1 MHTVYVIRFVYKC
14 LRWVY
19 TMIDTLDTP
28 KSEEVIPLANYL
40 SRQKI
45 FDRYRQ
51 TTGALARTHWQVI
64 YLKSQGKI
72 VRDIVE
78 VTGYSEDFVRQII
91 LRYNEAG
98 ADDFIDDKGFPDQ
111 AKSDYIRKSSELD
124 TARQAQQEMLATR
137 IPAHP
142 ELEIDAFLKTAT
154 ELSGDYYDFS
164 LSDDGVL
171 TMAIGDATGHGTT
184 AGMMVIAT
192 KALFKDSAD
201 DSDLLGLIRRMSKTI
216 KSVNLR
222 STYMHITLA
231 RYHQGVLQLV
241 GAGMPPLLMYRSET
255 QTVEDVVLK
264 GMPLGSYT
272 DFPYEQLEIP
282 LNPGDTVFFMS
293 DGILDLQSPCG
304 EMLQLDRVRKIFAEA
319 GTRSP
324 SEIIAHIRKGGI
336 AWRAGRPL
344 KDDVTLLVLQ
354 RLAADG

>member
-1 MHTVYVIRFVYKC
+1 
-14 LRWVY
+14 
-19 TMIDTLDTP
+19 MIDTLDTHR
-28 KSEEVIPLANYL
+28 SEEVIPLANHL
-40 SRQKI
+40 SSQKI
-45 FDRYRQ
+45 FDRYRR
-51 TTGALARTHWQVI
+51 TKGALARTHWQVI

-78 VTGYSEDFVRQII
+78 VTGYSEKLVRQII
-91 LRYNEAG
+91 LRYNQEG
-98 ADDFIDDKGFPDQ
+98 ADDFIDDKGFPEQ
-111 AKSDYIRKSSELD
+111 AKSDYLRKSSELD
-124 TARQAQQEMLATR
+124 TARQVQQEMLATR

-192 KALFKDSAD
+192 KALFKDAAD
-201 DSDLLGLIRRMSKTI
+201 NCDLLALIRRMSRTI
-216 KSVNLR
+216 KRVNLR

-241 GAGMPPLLMYRSET
+241 GAGMPPVLMYRSKS
-255 QTVEDVVLK
+255 QTVEDIVLK
-264 GMPLGSYT
+264 GMPLGSFT
-272 DFPYEQLEIP
+272 DFPYEQLELS

-293 DGILDLQSPCG
+293 DGLLDLLSPCG
-304 EMLQLDRVRKIFAEA
+304 DMLELDRVRKIFSEVGA
-319 GTRSP
+319 RSP

-344 KDDVTLLVLQ
+344 KDDVTLVVLRRSLSIDNQ
-354 RLAADG
+354 GRS